1 MCSRGWADGIV
12 DIPRICTSDPTSSQT
27 DDVGGKEGL
36 ADAQIQ
42 TSLNSAIL
50 KEKPQ
55 LNDAWVGQSLI
66 GRLST
71 ADEFRGA

>member
-1 MCSRGWADGIV
+1 MCSRAWADDIV
-12 DIPRICTSDPTSSQT
+12 DIPRIRTSDSISSQT
-27 DDVGGKEGL
+27 DDVGTKRL
-36 ADAQIQ
+36 ADPQIQ

-55 LNDAWVGQSLI
+55 LNDSWIGQSLI